1 MLEDPSSNLKK
12 VNKAAFAVTFF
23 KKLKHEE
30 VDDEGPI
37 EDYSPG
43 RSSRSPI
50 TSPKSIVKVMS

>member
-37 EDYSPG
+37 ED
-43 RSSRSPI
+43 
-50 TSPKSIVKVMS
+50 